1 MTTRDDIFMLSI
13 EDRLD
18 FKVLSEIF
26 KVGCSRIPIFGKD
39 RNDIVGL
46 MLAKDLLFVD
56 PDVCCVFL
64 GYFPLCGFVFF

>member
-1 MTTRDDIFMLSI
+1 MTPFNDIFMISI
-13 EDRLD
+13 EDRID

-56 PDVCCVFL
+56 PDVWLYIYMCMV
-64 GYFPLCGFVFF
+64 GIIYMQ